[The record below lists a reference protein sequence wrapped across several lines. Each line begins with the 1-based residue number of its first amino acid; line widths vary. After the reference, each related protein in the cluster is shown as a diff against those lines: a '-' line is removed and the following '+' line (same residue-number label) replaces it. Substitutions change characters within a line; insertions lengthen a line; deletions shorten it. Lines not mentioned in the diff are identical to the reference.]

1 MRKSIARTF
10 LTSYIA
16 SAMKPHFPLLVLAL
30 TLCGCVEHNFP
41 SLLPRAGEQLDFR
54 EPPAPPP
61 PAVTADP
68 ALDARIATA
77 RTTLDEA
84 VARFA
89 TAATRAEQLATAA
102 SGAPAGSDKWLDAQT
117 ALADLDAARARQVD
131 VLAELEQ
138 LASDRAQ
145 ALVPPYPALDQAVEA
160 AQKVADDSTARIAT
174 IQRRL
179 APAN

>member
-1 MRKSIARTF
+1 
-10 LTSYIA
+10 
-16 SAMKPHFPLLVLAL
+16 MKPHFPLLVLAL
-30 TLCGCVEHNFP
+30 TLCGCVEHDFP

-61 PAVTADP
+61 PVAAADP
-68 ALDARIATA
+68 ELDSRIAAA
-77 RTTLDEA
+77 RTRLSEA
-84 VARFA
+84 AATFA
-89 TAATRAEQLATAA
+89 TAATRAEQLAAAA
-102 SGAPAGSDKWLDAQT
+102 SGAAAGSDKWLDAQT

-145 ALVPPYPALDQAVEA
+145 ALVAPYPALDEAVQAAQQAV
-160 AQKVADDSTARIAT
+160 DTSTARIAA

-179 APAN
+179 APAD

>member
-54 EPPAPPP
+54 EPPAAPP

-102 SGAPAGSDKWLDAQT
+102 SGAWLDAQT

-160 AQKVADDSTARIAT
+160 AQKAADDSTARIAA
-174 IQRRL
+174 IQRGL